1 MNNSLIKEKLKNFNI
16 QYTHPS
22 YSLEQQLLQQIKLCH
37 FDGAMDVV
45 STIRNIE
52 RPNLSKDP
60 VRSLKNGLIAS
71 CTLFTRA
78 AIESGVDYEDAFALS
93 DVFIK
98 HLDQLSTRDELLDFE
113 VTMIRDFI
121 DLINRDR
128 VSEYQYPISKIVK
141 YIYANGAKKLT
152 VTSLAEMYHMSPD
165 YLSKMFH
172 QEVGV
177 TLSHFIQ
184 SQRIEIAKNFIE
196 FSDMSITDIANILE
210 FCNPAYFTKIFK
222 KHTGLSP
229 KIYRNAAKNG
239 SIQEL

>member
-45 STIRNIE
+45 DNIRSIE

-60 VRSLKNGLIAS
+60 VRSLKNSLIAS

-98 HLDQLSTRDELLDFE
+98 HMDQLSSKEELFDFE
-113 VTMIRDFI
+113 VTMIKDFI
-121 DLINRDR
+121 DLIDRDR

-141 YIYANGAKKLT
+141 YIYANGAKKLS
-152 VTSLAEMYHMSPD
+152 VSALADMYHMSPD

-172 QEVGV
+172 QEVGI

-184 SQRIEIAKNFIE
+184 QQRIEIAKNFIE
-196 FSDMSITDIANILE
+196 FSDMSITDISNILE

-222 KHTGLSP
+222 KHTGQSP
-229 KIYRNAAKNG
+229 KTYRNLVKNG
-239 SIQEL
+239 SLGT